1 VGCDPVP
8 TGLAHGP
15 GNTLYVS
22 TLSAEVPG
30 EGRVYVLNART
41 GKVKD
46 VIGGLNGPTGV
57 AVDRHRNVYVSEL
70 LEGAPQEEPGPGFD
84 PSGVGQI
91 VKIDRRGNRTFA
103 QVTMPTGLLYTGG
116 NLYASAW
123 SIAGFLGIP
132 DAGQIVKVTDRAFAN

>member
-1 VGCDPVP
+1 MGSDVIR
-8 TGLAHGP
+8 A
-15 GNTLYVS
+15 
-22 TLSAEVPG
+22 
-30 EGRVYVLNART
+30 LNART

-70 LEGAPQEEPGPGFD
+70 FEGAPQEEPGPDFD
-84 PSGVGQI
+84 PSGVGRI

-103 QVTMPTGLLYTGG
+103 QVTLPTGLLYTGG
-116 NLYASAW
+116 SLYASAW
-123 SIAGFLGIP
+123 SVAGFLGIL